1 MTKKIR
7 REIAFL
13 KTHDAIMDQA
23 LWDKLVYVLDA
34 IADRIDQLEDE
45 KITRRGI

>member
-13 KTHDAIMDQA
+13 KSQEPIMNHV
-23 LWDKLVYVLDA
+23 LWEAMGDVLES
-34 IADRIDQLEDE
+34 IVERIDQLEED
-45 KITRRGI
+45 KTTRRGR

>member
-1 MTKKIR
+1 MTKQIR

-13 KTHDAIMDQA
+13 KSQDPIMNQD
-23 LWDKLVYVLDA
+23 LWSRLIDVLEK

-45 KITRRGI
+45 KVTRRGI

>member
-13 KTHDAIMDQA
+13 KSQDTIMNHA
-23 LWDKLVYVLDA
+23 LWEAMGDVLES

-45 KITRRGI
+45 KITRRGV